1 MRPLEGSII
10 VEQQQSGLGRNL
22 AMELARV
29 TEAAALQAGRFMGR
43 KDKAGADQAAVDAM
57 RSVLATIEMEG
68 VVVIGEGE
76 KDEAPMLYVGERV
89 GGAKEPKVDIAVD
102 PVDGTRLLANGMP
115 NSIAVLAVAERGTM
129 FASPEIM
136 YMDKI
141 AVGSEA
147 AGSIDINAP
156 VSENLAR
163 VAAAKRRDIPD
174 LTVVILDRPRH
185 EGLIEAVRAAG
196 ARIKMITDGDVA
208 GAVMAATPDTGIDM
222 MIGVGGAPEAVVTAC
237 ALKCLGGDMQ
247 CRLWPRND
255 EERRVAIDQQI
266 DTDRVLGLN
275 DLVASDNVFF
285 AATGITDGELVQG
298 VHYFGDGATTESLVM
313 RSRSGTVRR
322 IRATHQLAKLR
333 QYAPYA
339 FD

>member
-1 MRPLEGSII
+1 MEQDRPR
-10 VEQQQSGLGRNL
+10 LGRNL
-22 AMELARV
+22 ALELARV
-29 TEAAALQAGRFMGR
+29 TEAAALQAGRYMGR
-43 KDKAGADQAAVDAM
+43 KDKEGADQAAVDAM

-68 VVVIGEGE
+68 IVVIGEGE

-89 GGAKEPKVDIAVD
+89 GGADEPKVDIAVD

-129 FASPEIM
+129 FASPDIM

-156 VSENLAR
+156 VAENLGR
-163 VAAAKRRDIPD
+163 VAAAKRCGIPD

-185 EGLIEAVRAAG
+185 ESLIEAVRAAG

-208 GAVMAATPDTGIDM
+208 GAVMAATPGTGIDM

-237 ALKCLGGDMQ
+237 ALKSLGGDMQ

-255 EERRVAIDQQI
+255 HERQVARDKSIDI
-266 DTDRVLGLN
+266 ERVLGLD

-322 IRATHQLAKLR
+322 IKATHQLAKLR